1 MLIIRRQQ
9 QKMIDDL
16 VESYSSMRLGRR
28 ALLTRAMAAGLSLS
42 AASGLLAACG
52 GASAPQA
59 SIDVLNVWSGEE
71 LDSFHAVVAPFIKTT
86 GIAVNLEST
95 RNLTVALTI
104 RLRENDPP
112 GVVVLPN
119 PAQMRQMASQ
129 QQLMRLDT
137 FLDMQ
142 AMRSGYASDWLDM
155 ASYQGK
161 LYALIY
167 KAANKGTIWY
177 SPTHFK
183 AQGYQIPR
191 TWAELIAL
199 SDKIAQ
205 SGHYPW
211 SLGVENATASGWP
224 AADWIAE
231 IYLRKFGKELYDQ
244 WVTHKIPWTHSS
256 VKEAFQLFGQIAGG
270 KHYIKDAPHSILRTS
285 FTDACYAPFANPPQA
300 YMNYLGD
307 FAPGFITSQFKG
319 AQPGVDFDF
328 FPFPI
333 LDERYAGAVTGSAD
347 LVVAMRTDDRVREF
361 MKYLSSAAAQAIWVR
376 RGGATSVNR
385 DVDLANYPNDV
396 ARASAHML
404 ANASTFR
411 FGADDMMPF
420 AVERVFWQQVQNFIA
435 DQDQLDD
442 ILNTIE
448 ISARLN
454 YST

>member
-1 MLIIRRQQ
+1 
-9 QKMIDDL
+9 
-16 VESYSSMRLGRR
+16 
-28 ALLTRAMAAGLSLS
+28 
-42 AASGLLAACG
+42 
-52 GASAPQA
+52 
-59 SIDVLNVWSGEE
+59 
-71 LDSFHAVVAPFIKTT
+71 
-86 GIAVNLEST
+86 
-95 RNLTVALTI
+95 
-104 RLRENDPP
+104 
-112 GVVVLPN
+112 
-119 PAQMRQMASQ
+119 
-129 QQLMRLDT
+129 
-137 FLDMQ
+137 
-142 AMRSGYASDWLDM
+142 
-155 ASYQGK
+155 
-161 LYALIY
+161 
-167 KAANKGTIWY
+167 
-177 SPTHFK
+177 
-183 AQGYQIPR
+183 
-191 TWAELIAL
+191 
-199 SDKIAQ
+199 
-205 SGHYPW
+205 
-211 SLGVENATASGWP
+211 
-224 AADWIAE
+224 
-231 IYLRKFGKELYDQ
+231 
-244 WVTHKIPWTHSS
+244 
-256 VKEAFQLFGQIAGG
+256 
-270 KHYIKDAPHSILRTS
+270 
-285 FTDACYAPFANPPQA
+285 
-300 YMNYLGD
+300 MNYLGD